1 MALAGEMTLLVPLAD
16 FIDPKAEKIRLESTI
31 DKLQKEKAG
40 MEEKLNNKKFVERA
54 PVDVVEGVKQKLAD
68 KISEIKTFETQLQS
82 ILKLID
88 K

>member
-1 MALAGEMTLLVPLAD
+1 
-16 FIDPKAEKIRLESTI
+16 
-31 DKLQKEKAG
+31 

-54 PVDVVEGVKQKLAD
+54 PADVVEGVKQKLAD